1 MRLIALFA
9 LPIFLMPALADAA
22 ETQFLFDVL
31 RLPHYRMS
39 WNKLLKDVQPTP
51 DWLREFDKDYDG
63 AAGQM
68 TPVTIE
74 GKLFQLSYVCKPS
87 DCAGKKFEVLF
98 DADGVRAFG
107 ALGGKDEEPAY
118 FGAPTP
124 AMQEVMAKAVKG

>member
-1 MRLIALFA
+1 MRLAALF
-9 LPIFLMPALADAA
+9 LLSVSITRADAA

-51 DWLREFDKDYDG
+51 DWLHEFDKDFDG

-68 TPVTIE
+68 LPVTID
-74 GKLFQLSYVCKPS
+74 GKEYQLSYVCKPT
-87 DCAGKKFEVLF
+87 DCAGRKFEVLF
-98 DADGVRAFG
+98 DAEGLRAYG
-107 ALGGKDEEPAY
+107 ALGGRDEDPAF

-124 AMQEVMAKAVKG
+124 AMQAALAKAVKG